1 MSLYEAVNEKL
12 KVFGASMLRSR
23 KVRTI
28 LRLVGSAKVNV
39 RATDTGE
46 KLSAEISKND
56 VKLFR
61 DLLEKPHVS
70 ITSDNGTL
78 TMLLNT
84 LSRDRYEEAEE
95 AGMIEVKAHGVKG
108 RLLVSRVKKMFGA

>member
-28 LRLVGSAKVNV
+28 LRLVGSAKINV
-39 RATDTGE
+39 EATDTGE
-46 KLSAEISKND
+46 KLSAEISKKD

-61 DLLEKPHVS
+61 DLQEKPHVS
-70 ITSDNGTL
+70 ITGNNGTL
-78 TMLLNT
+78 SMLLNT
-84 LSRDRYEEAEE
+84 LSRDRYEEAEK
-95 AGMIEVKAHGVKG
+95 AGLVEVKAHGIKG
-108 RLLVSRVKKMFGA
+108 RLLVSRVRKMFGA